1 MSDLLFHYHRN
12 DHEFTVQLAAALEAK
27 GFHVADLHQDGSNEP
42 LQALTIEDLQA
53 ANCIIILWSESAAND
68 PIFNGVADLAQQT
81 TQLVFVSLDGT
92 RPSAKLNWSED
103 YSLADL
109 SLGTSSTDNPEFLKL
124 CWDLTEIIGSVK
136 ADEAGPPESEI
147 EEDSDVPAGN
157 GSPAPESGRNGPD
170 LPDPLA
176 GTEMITAAP
185 MNPALGSGELAGL
198 LSAYTSPPKPSPPDV
213 VEIQKKSYSSNIKD
227 ASKLVTPSKQIA
239 TDSSPTRDVAMLSTT
254 SELEIPDLLGTRRLP
269 SINEEMREAKTN
281 QVADAGERI
290 GASAKPRG
298 VGASSD
304 RPRTA
309 PQGFGASRRQP
320 LNAAD
325 SPREP
330 YKAEP
335 DPATPTASQY
345 PDDEKA
351 SASRSRLPALGL
363 MIVLGGLAA
372 TGWFFGRQLL
382 ALLSDVFGSFLFF
395 KGAIL
400 AGAGAD
406 PTVPIADGDDVD
418 CTVFAPPAAPPGA
431 TVLVQ
436 VFLHIPEQ
444 SQRAQQLA
452 TTFDDTAKPR
462 MFQSLDLKIKRGAK
476 VDVFLDCQDLHVEM
490 RSQQLTWRGRPEAC
504 NFLVTFPDVQSARD
518 FFPVIQLSLDGTP
531 IGRIQFKLSAV
542 PQLATNT
549 INVAPCGEKAGR
561 YRYAFL
567 SYASKDRKEV
577 LKRAQS
583 LRATNIDFFQ
593 DILSLDPGDRWEN
606 KLYSQI
612 DRCDLFLLFWSKAA
626 AESEWVLKEI
636 EYALDK
642 RRASGENVP
651 DIKPIVLETPPP
663 LPPSHLESGLGE
675 YHLDDY
681 LSYIISALPSG
692 ETTDQSQDQTE

>member
-1 MSDLLFHYHRN
+1 
-12 DHEFTVQLAAALEAK
+12 
-27 GFHVADLHQDGSNEP
+27 
-42 LQALTIEDLQA
+42 
-53 ANCIIILWSESAAND
+53 
-68 PIFNGVADLAQQT
+68 
-81 TQLVFVSLDGT
+81 
-92 RPSAKLNWSED
+92 
-103 YSLADL
+103 
-109 SLGTSSTDNPEFLKL
+109 
-124 CWDLTEIIGSVK
+124 
-136 ADEAGPPESEI
+136 
-147 EEDSDVPAGN
+147 
-157 GSPAPESGRNGPD
+157 
-170 LPDPLA
+170 
-176 GTEMITAAP
+176 
-185 MNPALGSGELAGL
+185 
-198 LSAYTSPPKPSPPDV
+198 
-213 VEIQKKSYSSNIKD
+213 
-227 ASKLVTPSKQIA
+227 
-239 TDSSPTRDVAMLSTT
+239 
-254 SELEIPDLLGTRRLP
+254 
-269 SINEEMREAKTN
+269 
-281 QVADAGERI
+281 
-290 GASAKPRG
+290 
-298 VGASSD
+298 
-304 RPRTA
+304 
-309 PQGFGASRRQP
+309 
-320 LNAAD
+320 
-325 SPREP
+325 
-330 YKAEP
+330 
-335 DPATPTASQY
+335 
-345 PDDEKA
+345 
-351 SASRSRLPALGL
+351 
-363 MIVLGGLAA
+363 
-372 TGWFFGRQLL
+372 
-382 ALLSDVFGSFLFF
+382 
-395 KGAIL
+395 
-400 AGAGAD
+400 
-406 PTVPIADGDDVD
+406 
-418 CTVFAPPAAPPGA
+418 
-431 TVLVQ
+431 
-436 VFLHIPEQ
+436 
-444 SQRAQQLA
+444 
-452 TTFDDTAKPR
+452 

-542 PQLATNT
+542 PQLATDT